1 MCAVLISEQTAI
13 FALHNLNWLF
23 FTMEMKSVYWA
34 LGTGVLNET
43 VYVLP
48 EGEFVMYCIY
58 MVDRV
63 AQSV

>member
-1 MCAVLISEQTAI
+1 
-13 FALHNLNWLF
+13 
-23 FTMEMKSVYWA
+23 MEMKSVYWA